1 MIKVTI
7 YGRLRKFIG
16 QSSFEIN
23 ADTPRKAFSFL
34 MANFKGVRDHIKEQE
49 YCVMAGDL
57 KITEDLLDIQTES
70 DIKIIPVVHGEIFG
84 IILGIGAIFG
94 GSAIAAST
102 AGILGAT
109 ILGTTVGALV
119 GGAITSIGINMV
131 IGGVTSMLTPDPKP
145 FEVASARQEDPQ
157 DPSYSFTGLLNNSKQ
172 GVPIN
177 IVYGEC
183 LVGSTVVSSSID
195 TFQVV
200 NS

>member
-57 KITEDLLDIQTES
+57 KITEDLLDMQTES
-70 DIKIIPVVHGEIFG
+70 DIKIIPVVHGEFFFLAAAFLGAGAVATAVGGIF
-84 IILGIGAIFG
+84 
-94 GSAIAAST
+94 T
-102 AGILGAT
+102 AT
-109 ILGTTVGALV
+109 ILGVSIASALTT
-119 GGAITSIGINMV
+119 IGVSFLIN
-131 IGGVTSMLTPDPKP
+131 GVTDLLTPDPKP
-145 FEVASARQEDPQ
+145 FQSARQEDPQ
-157 DPSYSFTGLLNNSKQ
+157 DPSYAFTGLLNNSKQ